1 MKLNRPDNW
10 LHHLSGAALV
20 LVLSLGTTWWL
31 WQFETRNAE
40 LDQRARMDASVQAF
54 ASRVEQRVRA
64 QEQVLRGV
72 RGLFS
77 AGAAVG
83 REAFARYV
91 DALQLAADMA
101 GLIGLGWAPL
111 LNAAQMPE
119 LEDKMRSQGYSNY
132 VSTPLGARSQYAPL
146 VQRER
151 SVEPSV
157 RMLGQDM
164 MAMPTTVLRWSV
176 PAIRGGSAITVKLT
190 RALES
195 GADGQVAFVVFIPAS
210 PACIPVRVGCG
221 FLTALNSATNHCCST
236 LPPAA

>member
-40 LDQRARMDASVQAF
+40 LDQRSRMDASVQAF

-176 PAIRGGSAITVKLT
+176 PAIWGGAA
-190 RALES
+190 R
-195 GADGQVAFVVFIPAS
+195 
-210 PACIPVRVGCG
+210 
-221 FLTALNSATNHCCST
+221 
-236 LPPAA
+236 LP